1 MKIHCPRCKS
11 KLEVEAVGDF
21 VACFHCSLEFTV
33 DEPTVDEPT
42 VEEPTVEEPV
52 VPLDEPKKRKSIWF
66 ILTNFRWSKIKW
78 FKLFVGGFSILVVA
92 FVVLISIV
100 GWWMI
105 KENVLTLPDS
115 PVDGVSYKNVLI
127 TIVGST
133 GFVIFNLAIFAFFC
147 LLVLNII
154 LWIFLPLMVYSIKQS
169 LEEAVR
175 EIKNLNN
182 I

>member
-21 VACFHCSLEFTV
+21 VSCPHCSLEFN
-33 DEPTVDEPT
+33 
-42 VEEPTVEEPV
+42 VE
-52 VPLDEPKKRKSIWF
+52 EPKKRKSIWF
-66 ILTNFRWSKIKW
+66 ILTNFSWSKINWIKLGVGGLSI
-78 FKLFVGGFSILVVA
+78 FLGIIFVCALVLAVVLNKSKKSIQLIDLGNAIVDGAGGVIVALIGLAFLCLLFV
-92 FVVLISIV
+92 
-100 GWWMI
+100 
-105 KENVLTLPDS
+105 
-115 PVDGVSYKNVLI
+115 
-127 TIVGST
+127 
-133 GFVIFNLAIFAFFC
+133 
-147 LLVLNII
+147 NII